1 MNDYTFQPS
10 FCPASSSMSSPPL
23 HSSATG
29 SVSLVG
35 TAVVSMAFGALSTA
49 YIMKRYYSSS
59 PDADGNKRSALSRR
73 RRPSS
78 DCSSNNSISDHGD
91 EVAPLEKMQKR
102 LSECYNIQAGRR
114 SILLSEEDNSSISSP
129 RRLHSSITRD
139 SGIDSHYDSL
149 TSGCSSDLN
158 VRPHSP
164 LQLQRSRSL
173 ETFDSK
179 IGSKSSK
186 IVTREESYISE
197 TEMQFKGE
205 EGFGESILQNVKNLP
220 DSLRLLRRTRAISAL
235 ASRLMEAR
243 DEAECI
249 EEVSRLLALM
259 FDLDRVSFGMVTGT
273 DNFLIKR
280 VLITRNPEKGDLS
293 TSSSFELEVM
303 DSDFERPLEGTACGV
318 VCKTLREH
326 YAPRT
331 NESPFDTHKALY
343 EIGFKSTLTSPIL
356 VNGKKCAG
364 AILIPRKEEDGFSK
378 ESRVLISDIACILGS
393 NLYSKR
399 LRKSTEQSNK
409 LSRDILKSFVPPK
422 VLEKIECYWNEPKKS
437 DIRRRSIA
445 SSSYSSEGSN
455 LDDEKPRLGSNAWYV
470 ANADWSEAKADK
482 KLGRRSTV
490 GAVNNGIQSKL
501 QLLRNMNRQDD
512 DSGNDDVGVIVQE
525 SGGGLDLSP
534 TRALYAENAQN
545 VCIVFTDIVGFS
557 RISLDIAPIK
567 VMDMLQNL
575 FNRFDELCDLHGVMK
590 LETIGDAYI
599 CATNLLEDGDDDDD
613 DGEEDNNRAKSA
625 AIRALA
631 IAKDMVCEARNVSI
645 PCPMGEGGMHDAWV
659 GQNAADFETLEI
671 RVGIHCGDV
680 TCGVL
685 GQKMPK
691 FMTCGTAV
699 NMAARMEQTS
709 LPSMIRTTREFHD
722 LVGDAETNWAKK
734 EVIQLKNMGEME
746 TYLLDPISYIHFE

>member
-1 MNDYTFQPS
+1 
-10 FCPASSSMSSPPL
+10 MSSPLL
-23 HSSATG
+23 HSTTAG
-29 SVSLVG
+29 SVSLVV
-35 TAVVSMAFGALSTA
+35 TAVLSMALGALSTA

-59 PDADGNKRSALSRR
+59 PALDSKRSSLSRR

-78 DCSSNNSISDHGD
+78 DCSSNSISDNGD

-102 LSECYNIQAGRR
+102 LSACYNIQAGRR
-114 SILLSEEDNSSISSP
+114 SILLSEDEDHTCRSSYSP
-129 RRLHSSITRD
+129 RRLYSSITRD
-139 SGIDSHYDSL
+139 SGIESHDSL
-149 TSGCSSDLN
+149 TSGCSSELN

-164 LQLQRSRSL
+164 VQLQRSRSL

-179 IGSKSSK
+179 INSKPTK
-186 IVTREESYISE
+186 VVTREESYISE

-205 EGFGESILQNVKNLP
+205 EVFGESILQNVRNLS

-235 ASRLMEAR
+235 ASRLLEAR

-259 FDLDRVSFGMVTGT
+259 FDLDRVSFGMVTSA
-273 DNFLIKR
+273 DYFLIKR
-280 VLITRNPEKGDLS
+280 VLITRNVEKGDLS
-293 TSSSFELEVM
+293 PSSFELEVM

-318 VCKTLREH
+318 ACRTLREH
-326 YAPRT
+326 YAPKT

-343 EIGFKSTLTSPIL
+343 EIGFKTTLTSPIL

-378 ESRVLISDIACILGS
+378 EARVLISDIACILGS
-393 NLYSKR
+393 NIYSKR
-399 LRKSTEQSNK
+399 LRKATEQSNK
-409 LSRDILKSFVPPK
+409 MSRDILKSFVPPK
-422 VLEKIECYWNEPKKS
+422 VLEKIECYWNEPKS
-437 DIRRRSIA
+437 TPRRRSIA
-445 SSSYSSEGSN
+445 SSSVSSEGSN
-455 LDDEKPRLGSNAWYV
+455 LPNLEDEKPRLGTNAWYV
-470 ANADWSEAKADK
+470 ASADWSEAKTDN
-482 KLGRRSTV
+482 KLGHQASV

-501 QLLRNMNRQDD
+501 RLLRNINREDD
-512 DSGNDDVGVIVQE
+512 DSGSDDVGVIVPA
-525 SGGGLDLSP
+525 SGTGLDLSP

-557 RISLDIAPIK
+557 RISMDIAPIK

-575 FNRFDELCDLHGVMK
+575 FARFDELCDLHGVMK

-599 CATNLLEDGDDDDD
+599 CATNLLEDDDD
-613 DGEEDNNRAKSA
+613 DGDEDNNRAKNA

-631 IAKDMVCEARNVSI
+631 IAKDMVCEARNVNI
-645 PCPMGEGGMHDAWV
+645 PCPMGAGGMHDAWV

-691 FMTCGTAV
+691 FMACGTAV

-746 TYLLDPISYIHFE
+746 TYLLDPISHVNFE